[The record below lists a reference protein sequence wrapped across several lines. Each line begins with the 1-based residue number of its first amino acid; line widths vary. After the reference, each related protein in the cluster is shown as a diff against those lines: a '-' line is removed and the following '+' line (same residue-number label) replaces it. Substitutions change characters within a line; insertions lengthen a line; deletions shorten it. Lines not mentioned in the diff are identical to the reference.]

1 MSEIISTTA
10 NETAASNDLAEE
22 AAARP
27 EAEAAPAMEEA
38 APAATGASEAQ
49 PDGAPT
55 GTEAEAGNEP
65 AGGVLN
71 LSAEDLV
78 PTMCSGADLGSL
90 SVIRRLDA
98 MSGPLSARSAENLV
112 GTARAFVVPFRKF
125 EALREFGVRSG
136 EAVTYILVGRKD
148 GETLS
153 YVGETADIM
162 RRLDRHKHDKQKAF
176 AEMVFVVTS
185 KSGLNSKD
193 LARHRQAKY
202 AALIAASGRA
212 KLVGAPPEAAE
223 LPPVFAAVADP
234 LLDQERPLLWDLGCP
249 LLEPSLRHPA
259 LGIVDA
265 EAADPTFISPEQAK
279 RPMMELAYADLF
291 ARGLECDN
299 LFIVLPGSEVRVL
312 GENGNE
318 ESSVRTRRAILEKRG
333 VLTPIP
339 GVSDRQRLNSAVAF
353 WSKSIAA
360 RVLAGSHVPSNVW
373 RPIHPWRSLEVVE

>member
-1 MSEIISTTA
+1 MSEIISTAT
-10 NETAASNDLAEE
+10 NETAASSDLAED
-22 AAARP
+22 AAVRP
-27 EAEAAPAMEEA
+27 EAEAAPA
-38 APAATGASEAQ
+38 ATGAAGAQ
-49 PDGAPT
+49 PDGTHPGA
-55 GTEAEAGNEP
+55 EAEAMSEARNEP
-65 AGGVLN
+65 AAKTLH
-71 LSAEDLV
+71 LTAEDLA
-78 PTMCSGADLGSL
+78 PLSFCATDLGSL
-90 SVIRRLDA
+90 SVIRRLDG
-98 MSGPLSARSAENLV
+98 MSGPLSARSAENVV
-112 GTARAFVVPFRKF
+112 GTARAFTVPFRQF
-125 EALREFGVRSG
+125 EALREFGVGSG
-136 EAVTYILVGRKD
+136 EAVTYILVGRED
-148 GETLS
+148 GETLA
-153 YVGETADIM
+153 YVGETSNIM
-162 RRLDRHKHDKQKAF
+162 KRLARHRCDKDKAF

-202 AALIAASGRA
+202 AALIASSGRA

-223 LPPVFAAVADP
+223 LPPVFAAIADP

-265 EAADPTFISPEQAK
+265 EAADPAFISPEQAK

-312 GENGNE
+312 GDNGNE
-318 ESSVRTRRAILEKRG
+318 ESSVRVRRAILEKRG

-339 GVSDRQRLNSAVAF
+339 GVTDRQRLNAAVAF

>member
-1 MSEIISTTA
+1 MSDTISATSDLSSRAPGSEEMPHSNERDCETTH
-10 NETAASNDLAEE
+10 AAKSLHLSLEDLA
-22 AAARP
+22 
-27 EAEAAPAMEEA
+27 
-38 APAATGASEAQ
+38 
-49 PDGAPT
+49 PT
-55 GTEAEAGNEP
+55 
-65 AGGVLN
+65 
-71 LSAEDLV
+71 SF
-78 PTMCSGADLGSL
+78 CSTDLGSGTL
-90 SVIRRLDA
+90 IRRLDA
-98 MSGPLSARSAENLV
+98 MSGPLAARSAENVV
-112 GTARAFVVPFRKF
+112 GTACAFSAPFRHT
-125 EALREFGVRSG
+125 EALRELGLKSG
-136 EAVTYILVGRKD
+136 EAATYILVGRN
-148 GETLS
+148 GSETLA
-153 YVGETADIM
+153 YVGETVDVM
-162 RRLDRHKHDKQKAF
+162 KRLSSHRRDKDKAF

-185 KSGLNSKD
+185 RSGLNSKD

-223 LPPVFAAVADP
+223 LPPVFAAIADP
-234 LLDQERPLLWDLGCP
+234 LVDLERQLLWDLGCP

-265 EAADPTFISPEQAK
+265 EAGGADVLSPDQAK
-279 RPMMELAYADLF
+279 RPMMEMTYAGLF
-291 ARGLECDN
+291 GRGLECDN

-339 GVSDRQRLNSAVAF
+339 GVEDRQRLNSAVAF

-373 RPIHPWRSLEVVE
+373 RPIHPWRSLEVIE

>member
-1 MSEIISTTA
+1 MSEIISTAAT
-10 NETAASNDLAEE
+10 ETAAPNDLAEE
-22 AAARP
+22 SAIYP
-27 EAEAAPAMEEA
+27 EAEAAPASNGA
-38 APAATGASEAQ
+38 AEAQ
-49 PDGAPT
+49 PDAAPT
-55 GTEAEAGNEP
+55 GTDAEAMPEAGNEP

-71 LSAEDLV
+71 LSAEDLA
-78 PTMCSGADLGSL
+78 PMSFCAADLSSL

-112 GTARAFVVPFRKF
+112 GTARAFGVPFRKF
-125 EALREFGVRSG
+125 EALREFGIKTG
-136 EAVTYILVGRKD
+136 EAVTYILVGRED
-148 GETLS
+148 GETLA
-153 YVGETADIM
+153 YVGETSNVM
-162 RRLDRHKHDKQKAF
+162 KRLARHRCDKDKAF
-176 AEMVFVVTS
+176 VEMVFVVTS

-212 KLVGAPPEAAE
+212 KLVGAAPEAAE
-223 LPPVFAAVADP
+223 LPPVFAAIAEP

-265 EAADPTFISPEQAK
+265 EAVDPTLVSPEQAK
-279 RPMMELAYADLF
+279 KPMMELAYADLF

-312 GENGNE
+312 GESGNE
-318 ESSVRTRRAILEKRG
+318 ESSVRVRRAILEKRG

-339 GVSDRQRLNSAVAF
+339 GVEDRQRLTSAVAF